1 MKDKNMGKRNNSK
14 DNNSFQEP
22 DNSNYVNYDY
32 VDDRDEVFD
41 RKYRERN
48 MRDYRKERRRQKET
62 W

>member
-1 MKDKNMGKRNNSK
+1 MGKRNNSK
-14 DNNSFQEP
+14 DNNFQQES
-22 DNSNYVNYDY
+22 DSNSYINYDY
-32 VDDRDEVFD
+32 VDERDEAFD